1 MRNVHAPRGFHQV
14 YGFSVDTSFSPGE
27 RLNRLVPPGV
37 LLVFRV
43 PFGVRDDHL
52 LRAPSRECELLPVS
66 GDLCVVCAGIAVV
79 LEELLWSAAL
89 SFLILSFLS
98 LSKKTL
104 MVSYNNLYVLCVWK
118 PII

>member
-1 MRNVHAPRGFHQV
+1 M

-52 LRAPSRECELLPVS
+52 LRAPSRECDLLPVS

-98 LSKKTL
+98 LPKKTL
-104 MVSYNNLYVLCVWK
+104 CRTTIYTSSACGSRSYRSMSYLKHGTSLT
-118 PII
+118 